1 MGGVTYY
8 QKQRGA
14 VRLAKALQERG
25 WTIHGYV
32 PDQSNP
38 MTDYYAPAS
47 WFGIATRDDLT
58 VVVGLSWGWDGE
70 TITGG
75 ESPYATFPETV
86 RSAEVTWQP
95 NPPRRNWHIERDGQI
110 VASGVGIG
118 SAGDWDK
125 SRTERSLRRILQAI
139 EGAERS
145 ASAETDES
153 LPDVQVRRNL
163 EHNGVEIVFAEKP
176 PKSIRAQIGAAGFRW
191 HRKKRLWYARYNPQI
206 WVLACR
212 IAGRKPGEEAPGR
225 ETGNGPDASP
235 L

>member
-1 MGGVTYY
+1 MSDYY

-14 VRLAKALQERG
+14 VRLARALQERG
-25 WTIHGYV
+25 WAIHGYV

-75 ESPYATFPETV
+75 ESPYATLPETV

-145 ASAETDES
+145 ESPEAGES
-153 LPDVQVRRNL
+153 LSDVHVWRNL
-163 EHNGVEIVFAEKP
+163 EHDGVEIIFAEKP
-176 PKSIRAQIGAAGFRW
+176 PDHIRVELKANAFRSS
-191 HRKKRLWYARYNPQI
+191 RRQRLRYARYDPQA
-206 WVLACR
+206 WATACR